1 MIKMEEYVP
10 MEMNFEEHVQ
20 ERAVLVGL
28 NADCFT
34 KEQTATDE
42 TLEELEALLETA
54 GGFCTGKILQN
65 RHTPDS
71 HSFIGE
77 GKAQEVRMLVEFTQ
91 STMVVFDNELSPG
104 NIRALEEI
112 IGVTVLDRSALILD
126 IFAQRAKTKE
136 GRLQVEL
143 AQYKYLLPRL
153 SGMGLSLS
161 RQGGGIGT
169 RGPGETKLESDRRH
183 IRERIDRLQSELEQ
197 VRQVRQV
204 QRERRM
210 KNSVPVVAIVGYTN
224 AGKSTLLN
232 QLTGAGIPANNRL
245 FDTLDTTS
253 RQLKVSDNLDVIL
266 SDTVGFIAKLPHHLV
281 DAFRAT
287 LEELEYADLLLHVID
302 ASDENKDEH
311 IEVVEHLIT
320 KLAKPGVPV
329 LRCYNKADLVS
340 REEIPVGEDVVAIS
354 AKQGRGM
361 ENLLQQIERALGQAR
376 HHVVLRLPYSMG
388 GMVDTLHSNAQVK
401 NTEYTAEGIEIET
414 ILDDILYGR
423 MRDYVI
429 KEV

>member
-1 MIKMEEYVP
+1 MELNNETK
-10 MEMNFEEHVQ
+10 Q

-28 NADCFT
+28 NADCFS
-34 KEQTATDE
+34 KEQTATEE

-54 GGFCTGKILQN
+54 GGFCTAKILQN
-65 RHTPDS
+65 RHAPDA

-77 GKAQEVRMLVEFTQ
+77 GKAQEVRMLVEATA
-91 STMVVFDNELSPG
+91 STMAVFDNELSPG
-104 NIRALEEI
+104 QVRALEEI
-112 IGVTVLDRSALILD
+112 LGVPVLDRSALILD
-126 IFAQRAKTKE
+126 IFAQRARTKE

-143 AQYKYLLPRL
+143 AQYQYLLPRL
-153 SGMGLSLS
+153 SGVGKSLS

-183 IRERIDRLQSELEQ
+183 IRERIFRLEDELAQ
-197 VRQVRQV
+197 VRQVRGV

-253 RQLKVSDNLDVIL
+253 RQLAVSDNLNVIL

-302 ASDENKDEH
+302 SADPNREEH
-311 IEVVEHLIT
+311 IAVVDRLIAQ
-320 KLAKPGVPV
+320 LARPDTPV
-329 LRCYNKADLVS
+329 LRCYNKCDLALP
-340 REEIPVGEDVVAIS
+340 EDIPAGDHVVAIS
-354 AKQGRGM
+354 AATGDGM
-361 ENLLQQIERALGQAR
+361 ATLLSMIERTLGHSR
-376 HHVVLRLPYSMG
+376 HHVTVLLPYTMG
-388 GMVDTLHSNAQVK
+388 GMVETLHDNAQVK
-401 NTEYTAEGIEIET
+401 AVEYTPEGISVNAV
-414 ILDDILYGR
+414 LDDILYGR
-423 MRDYVI
+423 LKSYVTG
-429 KEV
+429 EC

>member
-1 MIKMEEYVP
+1 MELQQQI
-10 MEMNFEEHVQ
+10 Q

-65 RHTPDS
+65 RHAPDA

-77 GKAQEVRMLVEFTQ
+77 GKAQEVRMLAEVTEA
-91 STMVVFDNELSPG
+91 TMVLFDNELSPG
-104 NIRALEEI
+104 QIRALEEI
-112 IGVTVLDRSALILD
+112 LGVTALDRSALILD
-126 IFAQRAKTKE
+126 IFAQRAKTRE

-153 SGMGLSLS
+153 SGMGKSLS

-183 IRERIDRLQSELEQ
+183 IRERINRLQNELEQ
-197 VRQVRQV
+197 VRQVRAV
-204 QRERRM
+204 QRDRRM

-232 QLTGAGIPANNRL
+232 KLTGAGIPANNRL

-253 RQLKVSDNLDVIL
+253 RQLTVSDNLDVIL

-302 ASDENKDEH
+302 SADPNRQEH
-311 IEVVEHLIT
+311 IRVVESLIA
-320 KLAKPGVPV
+320 KLAPGTKV
-329 LRCYNKADLVS
+329 LQCYNKADLVPA
-340 REEIPVGEDVVAIS
+340 EDIPIGEDVVKIS
-354 AKQGRGM
+354 AARGEGM
-361 ENLLQQIERALGQAR
+361 DDLLKAIEKALGHSR
-376 HHVVLRLPYSMG
+376 HHLCVRLPYSMG
-388 GMVDTLHSNAQVK
+388 GMVETLHKNAQVL
-401 NTEYTAEGIEIET
+401 NVEYTGEGIEVET
-414 ILDDILYGR
+414 IVDPILYGR
-423 MRDYVI
+423 LRDYI
-429 KEV
+429 IAQL

>member
-1 MIKMEEYVP
+1 MELQETL
-10 MEMNFEEHVQ
+10 Q

-65 RHTPDS
+65 RHAPDS

-77 GKAQEVRMLVEFTQ
+77 GKAQEVRMLAEATEA
-91 STMVVFDNELSPG
+91 TMVLFDNELSPG
-104 NIRALEEI
+104 HIRALEEI
-112 IGVTVLDRSALILD
+112 LGVTVLDRSALILD
-126 IFAQRAKTKE
+126 IFAQRAKTRE

-153 SGMGLSLS
+153 SGMGKSLS

-183 IRERIDRLQSELEQ
+183 IRERINRLQTELEQ
-197 VRQVRQV
+197 VRQVRAV
-204 QRERRM
+204 QRDRRM

-232 QLTGAGIPANNRL
+232 KLTGAGIPANNRL

-253 RQLKVSDNLDVIL
+253 RQLTVSDNLDVIL

-302 ASDENKDEH
+302 SSDPNRQEH
-311 IEVVEHLIT
+311 IQVVESLIS
-320 KLAKPGVPV
+320 KLAKPGTKV
-329 LRCYNKADLVS
+329 LQCYNKADLVS
-340 REEIPVGEDVVAIS
+340 PEDIPIGEDIVKIS
-354 AKQGRGM
+354 AARGEGM
-361 ENLLQQIERALGQAR
+361 EELLSAIERALGHSR
-376 HHVVLRLPYSMG
+376 HHICVTLPYSMG
-388 GMVDTLHSNAQVK
+388 GMVETLHAGAQVLGVD
-401 NTEYTAEGIEIET
+401 YTADGIHVET
-414 ILDDILYGR
+414 VVDPILYGR
-423 MRDYVI
+423 LRAYI
-429 KEV
+429 TAEL

>member
-1 MIKMEEYVP
+1 MES
-10 MEMNFEEHVQ
+10 NFDEKVQ

-34 KEQTATDE
+34 AEQTATAE
-42 TLEELEALLETA
+42 SLEELEDLLETA
-54 GGFCTGKILQN
+54 GGFCTGKVLQN

-77 GKAQEVRMLVEFTQ
+77 GKAQEVRMLVEATA
-91 STMVVFDNELSPG
+91 STMVIFDNELSPG

-143 AQYKYLLPRL
+143 AQYQYLLPRL
-153 SGMGLSLS
+153 SGMGVSLS

-169 RGPGETKLESDRRH
+169 RGPGETKLETDRRH
-183 IRERIDRLQSELEQ
+183 IRERISRLEDELEQ
-197 VRQVRQV
+197 VRKVRAV

-210 KNSVPVVAIVGYTN
+210 KNAIPVVAIVGYTN

-281 DAFRAT
+281 NAFHAT

-302 ASDENKDEH
+302 VSDPNLEEH
-311 IEVVEHLIT
+311 VAVVDRLIA
-320 KLAKPGVPV
+320 KLAKPDTPV
-329 LRCYNKADLVS
+329 LRCYNKADLVYT
-340 REEIPVGEDVVAIS
+340 EDIPVGKDCVAIS
-354 AKQGRGM
+354 AKKGKNMDG
-361 ENLLQQIERALGQAR
+361 LLKAIEEALGHSR
-376 HHVVLRLPYSMG
+376 HHVILRFPYAKG
-388 GMVDTLHSNAQVK
+388 GMVETLHDNAQVK
-401 NTEYTAEGIEIET
+401 KVEYTDQGIEVET
-414 ILDDILYGR
+414 ILDAILYGR
-423 MRDYVI
+423 LREYVV
-429 KEV
+429 KEC

>member
-1 MIKMEEYVP
+1 MEQ
-10 MEMNFEEHVQ
+10 NFEKTRQ

-34 KEQTATDE
+34 QAQTATEE

-54 GGFCTGKILQN
+54 GGFCTGKVLQN

-77 GKAQEVRMLVEFTQ
+77 GKAQEVRMLAEFTEA
-91 STMVVFDNELSPG
+91 TMVVFDNELSPG

-112 IGVTVLDRSALILD
+112 IGLPVLDRSALILD
-126 IFAQRAKTKE
+126 IFAQRARTKE

-143 AQYKYLLPRL
+143 AQYQYLLPRL
-153 SGMGLSLS
+153 SGMGKSLS

-183 IRERIDRLQSELEQ
+183 IRERISRLQQELEQ
-197 VRQVRQV
+197 VRQVRSV
-204 QRERRM
+204 QRQRRQ
-210 KNSVPVVAIVGYTN
+210 KNAVPVVALVGYTN

-253 RQLKVSDNLDVIL
+253 RLLTVSDNLDVIL

-287 LEELEYADLLLHVID
+287 LEELEYADVLLHVID
-302 ASDENKDEH
+302 SADPHRSEH
-311 IEVVEHLIT
+311 IAVVERLIA
-320 KLAKPGVPV
+320 KLAKPGTPV
-329 LRCYNKADLVS
+329 IECYNKADLVS
-340 REEIPVGEDVVAIS
+340 PEDIPVGQDKVAVS
-354 AKQGRGM
+354 ASLGTGM
-361 ENLLQQIERALGQAR
+361 DRLRAAIEAAVGHGR
-376 HHVVLRLPYSMG
+376 HHILVTLPYSQG
-388 GMVDTLHSNAQVK
+388 GLVQTLHDGAQVL
-401 NTEYTAEGIEIET
+401 NVEYTGVGIQVET
-414 ILDDILYGR
+414 VVDPILYGR
-423 MRDYVI
+423 LRDYLT
-429 KEV
+429 KEW